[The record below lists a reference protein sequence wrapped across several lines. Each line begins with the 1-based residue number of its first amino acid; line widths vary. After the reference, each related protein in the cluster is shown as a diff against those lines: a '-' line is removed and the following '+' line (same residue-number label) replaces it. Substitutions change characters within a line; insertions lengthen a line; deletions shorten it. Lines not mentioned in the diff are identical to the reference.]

1 MIEEAA
7 TGAGGDR
14 RRAHGWWVPLPYV
27 LPAHS
32 LLLRPPAALCPL
44 PSLPLHLH
52 APYSILYSTLLY
64 FSFFLFRLFF
74 PFLFFLV
81 LLPEFG

>member
-44 PSLPLHLH
+44 CLYTFTRH
-52 APYSILYSTLLY
+52 ILSSTLLY

-74 PFLFFLV
+74 PFLFY
-81 LLPEFG
+81 